1 MSTPPAPP
9 APGDLGEAPHE
20 PARHGRVGPT
30 PPDGAD
36 QGENTAGP
44 AGAGEPSP
52 SGEPSPYVVHGISR
66 ALLVDD
72 RERPRALAAGEL
84 RRVLPHVKLEVASS
98 RDEAV
103 HLLDRF
109 AAKTASS
116 QDDEGQGDQGQGDQ
130 ATDGSSLPF
139 LFAVLRDGMA
149 WGEGMALP
157 HVIRDRLPDVPLIL
171 TCDPEWDEAPADAQ
185 DPARAGRVVRREG
198 LEEAIPIV
206 GDNVAAIAAA
216 AEACLKLDRLTAEQR
231 QLRIERDRLAAER
244 DRAAEERR
252 AVEKKVD
259 SLLRA
264 SVKSNEAE
272 AGDRRRLALVLH
284 EDMLQLLVA
293 ARMFLACAQDPAQP
307 EPEGGPL
314 GEIDSLLVRSVQL
327 CKDLTG
333 LWSPLVLYEAGLV
346 AALRWLGDTTGA
358 APADGPADDA
368 ASDTG
373 LDEAAGPAGPI
384 PGSLAV
390 EVDCDDDA
398 EPGTQDGRTMLYQA
412 AVELLTNVAR
422 HAGVD
427 QARLT
432 LRRVRPG
439 PGLPDL
445 LNLTVSDAGRG
456 FDAAPEPTDATAD
469 APAPPIGAPPIDA
482 PPIDAPSG
490 GAKAARVEVGGATLA
505 ANAAS
510 DRFGL
515 FSLAERLRLAG
526 GRMEVESVAGQ
537 GTTVR
542 LVCPAD
548 VGRFAQRPL
557 FADSDAPSTEM
568 PSPADPSSAEPS
580 AADPPQA
587 AAPSIRVLL
596 ADDHRIIRMSLSG
609 LLGRAAGVE
618 VVGEAVDGEDAVQ
631 KACKLR
637 PDVVLMDVNMP
648 KLNGVEATR
657 RLKVERPGIRVIA
670 LSMHESDHRELD
682 MFEAGAEC
690 YVVKDGPPEQLLR
703 AVRGEAAP

>member
-490 GAKAARVEVGGATLA
+490 GAKAARVEVGGRRWRRTRRPIGSACSAWRSGSVSRAGAWRSKASPVRGRRSAWSAPPTS
-505 ANAAS
+505 AAS
-510 DRFGL
+510 PSAPCSPTPTPR
-515 FSLAERLRLAG
+515 RLRCRPPPTRPPPNRLRRTRRKPPPRRSACCWRTITASFACRCPVCWD
-526 GRMEVESVAGQ
+526 GRRGWRSSA
-537 GTTVR
+537 R
-542 LVCPAD
+542 
-548 VGRFAQRPL
+548 
-557 FADSDAPSTEM
+557 PSTART
-568 PSPADPSSAEPS
+568 PCRKPASC
-580 AADPPQA
+580 
-587 AAPSIRVLL
+587 
-596 ADDHRIIRMSLSG
+596 
-609 LLGRAAGVE
+609 GRTW
-618 VVGEAVDGEDAVQ
+618 
-631 KACKLR
+631 C
-637 PDVVLMDVNMP
+637 
-648 KLNGVEATR
+648 
-657 RLKVERPGIRVIA
+657 
-670 LSMHESDHRELD
+670 
-682 MFEAGAEC
+682 
-690 YVVKDGPPEQLLR
+690 
-703 AVRGEAAP
+703 